1 MAGNIPKHLQM
12 NRHTLQ
18 TERIIT
24 LSYGGQQREGPKRI
38 SSEHQIKIVLPVP
51 PSHLVDI
58 NEFQSRRTLSILIL
72 QVFCAGFSGD
82 AVDVHFSSYDKDDK
96 VIDCILIDS
105 SVRCL
110 ISDKDGVDSQSQLLS
125 FPSTVDV
132 PGAAVAVIYS
142 AVALMLQESFS
153 L

>member
-1 MAGNIPKHLQM
+1 M
-12 NRHTLQ
+12 
-18 TERIIT
+18 
-24 LSYGGQQREGPKRI
+24 
-38 SSEHQIKIVLPVP
+38 
-51 PSHLVDI
+51 
-58 NEFQSRRTLSILIL
+58 
-72 QVFCAGFSGD
+72 
-82 AVDVHFSSYDKDDK
+82 
-96 VIDCILIDS
+96 LIDS

>member
-1 MAGNIPKHLQM
+1 M
-12 NRHTLQ
+12 
-18 TERIIT
+18 
-24 LSYGGQQREGPKRI
+24 
-38 SSEHQIKIVLPVP
+38 
-51 PSHLVDI
+51 
-58 NEFQSRRTLSILIL
+58 IL

-96 VIDCILIDS
+96 VIDCMLIDS

-132 PGAAVAVIYS
+132 PRAAVAVIYS